1 MEAGAGYHLQHE
13 EADPRCEIVALGP
26 VAVGP
31 DLDKSAV
38 VAGAGSE
45 EGNLPIRAKG
55 HADLM
60 RQARTSGIF
69 TQAIGA
75 DPRGGAAHG
84 MARKDIAVAL
94 EAAGAHARKTGRSEG
109 AGIRVRDL
117 RKPLDR
123 VGAPS
128 IRSERSIPI
137 RTAKLSRLAPF
148 RMARR
153 DRYEAGASPGAGSN
167 LSVRR
172 GSAEGMIRLA
182 ILASLLCPETAGSS
196 IPED

>member
-1 MEAGAGYHLQHE
+1 LFERRDWQGGRIQGAGYHLRYE

-45 EGNLPIRAKG
+45 EGKEPIRAKG

-109 AGIRVRDL
+109 ARIRVRDL

-123 VGAPS
+123 VGRAVDQIGKVDPDQDGKALQVGA
-128 IRSERSIPI
+128 IPHGE
-137 RTAKLSRLAPF
+137 
-148 RMARR
+148 ARQ
-153 DRYEAGASPGAGSN
+153 
-167 LSVRR
+167 
-172 GSAEGMIRLA
+172 I
-182 ILASLLCPETAGSS
+182 
-196 IPED
+196 